1 MTVQEIRKVRWIKAD
16 WENMKVLACNTGIIT
31 LGMVETFVEG
41 VCNSLAR
48 DFDNVEEE
56 MIELVKENNKEF
68 YKMVEALF
76 SEKSEARMI
85 NFESDEYKALTN
97 TFRIPDVDFLKATRI
112 EQMMELYAEMSPFER
127 IEFNC
132 WVDDFEVEF
141 LEGEHS

>member
-68 YKMVEALF
+68 YKMVDRCICSTPLCYRDGIGYGCFCKA
-76 SEKSEARMI
+76 
-85 NFESDEYKALTN
+85 ES
-97 TFRIPDVDFLKATRI
+97 
-112 EQMMELYAEMSPFER
+112 
-127 IEFNC
+127 C
-132 WVDDFEVEF
+132 
-141 LEGEHS
+141 